1 MNLILFTAAEV
12 TGPLP
17 RSDVRARHL
26 LSVLRRSPGDTFDV
40 GLVNGP
46 RGKGRIETIG
56 PETIELS
63 FAWDNPPGPLP
74 PLILIVGLPRPQTA
88 RDLLRDGTTLGATAI
103 HFVTTA
109 RSDPNYAASSLWSS
123 GEWRRHCL
131 LGAEQAF
138 DTRIPA
144 VTWTNSLESV
154 AGALPHGAVRI
165 ALDHYEATT
174 SLGTCE
180 FSPGLADFPVA
191 IAFGP
196 ERGWSD
202 ADRSIL
208 RRFGFVLAHLGQRV
222 LRVETAVVAGI
233 SILRS
238 RRGQM

>member
-12 TGPLP
+12 AGPLP
-17 RSDVRARHL
+17 RSDARARHL
-26 LSVLRRSPGDTFDV
+26 LSVLRRGAGDTFDA

-56 PETIELS
+56 PEMIELS
-63 FAWDNPPGPLP
+63 FVWGDPPP
-74 PLILIVGLPRPQTA
+74 PLAPVVLIVGLPRPQTA
-88 RDLLRDGTTLGATAI
+88 RDLLRDGTTLGVTAI

-144 VTWTNSLESV
+144 VTWTRSLESV
-154 AGALPHGAVRI
+154 AGGLPPGTIRI
-165 ALDHYEATT
+165 ALDHYEATAA
-174 SLGTCE
+174 LGTCE
-180 FSPGLADFPVA
+180 LPRDSTESPVA

-202 ADRSIL
+202 ADRSLL
-208 RRFGFVLAHLGQRV
+208 RRSGFVLAHLGQRV